1 MAQTIQLKR
10 GGVDAL
16 STSITA
22 AIGEVLVVTGSSADG
37 KLNGP
42 FVVVGKG
49 ETSASLINPVQLGGA
64 PPTLDTNNKQLNGTL
79 YYDTGSSVL
88 YRLDSS
94 GNTIISSSQLLQT
107 PTDGAYDDGL
117 LPLTANSTTVADAID
132 DINEVLAGLA
142 PSAAPALDDI
152 GEDETGVG
160 AKLSFGSSN
169 LISGYT
175 NVTSGDLSSPASNLS
190 SIDVNGAYNA
200 GTTSNDVRIG
210 IIDGRSSYQVI
221 TGKLNDDV
229 SADSDAFVNYGND
242 AFKDGDKGVLAL
254 FVNDNST
261 PVHSVSLSGSN
272 DAIGTDVNGNSSGF
286 INLSAAIPAHF
297 KGTGNELTV
306 FRHRSGSFQV
316 GTNEQRVGWNY
327 ARVEHQLPTETRETN
342 FVEWVNETNNDALSA
357 TSENLTFSGAGSRTI
372 SGITYY
378 TSFTSTY
385 KAQVTNVYKNVY
397 STDGSAINYDN
408 NNTSVVTFDSHI
420 ATGSKILHAAG
431 NTVTTDNVAPTRA
444 LPALNTSLAN
454 LEDST
459 LNLTGS
465 LKSRTDIACVTA
477 GTAFTID
484 LDGISHP
491 VKTNISNGGSESL
504 TGLLLDNRN
513 NDSTLQLEK
522 FILESTGRVP
532 AATYDTQNS
541 LSTAIGT
548 FSSATSLVAGG
559 NADLLV
565 FPGTATA
572 NSGNGKLVY
581 PTQGTNGGDFGGIS
595 NGPSNPDYSTATG
608 NRTFYRAFRN
618 SGGSTANGSIT
629 IKGTGT
635 IVAYNSGLSGNEFY
649 VRIKYPGSTAYLDL
663 ATNPGA
669 SDNLQTDNHGCL
681 VGGLDSSLNSTAT
694 NTFTTVNGGGGANM
708 AGNDYIVVEITAAI
722 TWTGEITEIS
732 IDNF

>member
-10 GGVDAL
+10 GGIGTLD
-16 STSITA
+16 TTITA
-22 AIGEVLVVTGSSADG
+22 AIGEILIVTGSSG
-37 KLNGP
+37 NLSGP
-42 FVVVGKG
+42 FVIVGKG
-49 ETSASLINPVQLGGA
+49 ETSASLVNPVQLGGT
-64 PPTLDTNNKQLNGTL
+64 PPTLTTNNKQLNGIL
-79 YYDTGSSVL
+79 YYDTGSNLL
-88 YRLDSS
+88 YRLDQG
-94 GNTIISSSQLLQT
+94 GNTILSGSQLLQT

-117 LPLTANSTTVADAID
+117 LPLTANTTTIADAID

-142 PSAAPALDDI
+142 PSAAPSLDDI
-152 GEDETGVG
+152 GEDETGVD
-160 AKLSFGSSN
+160 AKLSFGSSKS
-169 LISGYT
+169 ISGYT

-190 SIDVNGAYNA
+190 SVDANGAYTA

-210 IIDGRSSYQVI
+210 VIDGRSSYQVI
-221 TGKLNDDV
+221 TGKLNDAVD
-229 SADSDAFVNYGND
+229 ADEGAFVNYGDD

-272 DAIGTDVNGNSSGF
+272 NAIGTDVNGNSSGF

-316 GTNEQRVGWNY
+316 GTAEQRVGWNY
-327 ARVEHQLPTETRETN
+327 ARIEHQLPSETRETN
-342 FVEWVNETNNDALSA
+342 FVEWVNETNNNALSA

-397 STDGSAINYDN
+397 SNSNSAIDYGN
-408 NNTSVVTFDSHI
+408 NNASIVTFDSHI
-420 ATGSKILHAAG
+420 ATGSKILHAGG
-431 NTVTTDNVAPTRA
+431 NTVTDDNTAPTRA
-444 LPALNTSLAN
+444 LPALNTSLTTP
-454 LEDST
+454 EDST

-465 LKSRTDIACVTA
+465 LKSTGTRSCVTA

-484 LDGISHP
+484 LDAIIHP
-491 VKTNISNGGSESL
+491 IKSNISNGGSESL
-504 TGLLLDNRN
+504 TGLLFDNRTN
-513 NDSTLQLEK
+513 SSTLQDEN
-522 FILESTGRVP
+522 FVSESTGRVP
-532 AATYDTQNS
+532 TATYANQSS

-548 FSSATSLVAGG
+548 FNSSTSLVAGG

-581 PTQGTNGGDFGGIS
+581 PTQGTNGGNFGGIS
-595 NGPSNPDYSTATG
+595 NGPSNPNYSSAAG
-608 NRTFYRAFRN
+608 NRTFSRAFRN
-618 SGGSTANGSIT
+618 SGGSTANGTIT
-629 IKGTGT
+629 IEGTGT

-681 VGGLDSSLNSTAT
+681 VGSLDNSLNAT

-708 AGNDYIVVEITAAI
+708 AGNDYIVVEITAAD
-722 TWTGEITEIS
+722 TWTGEITKIS

>member
-10 GGVDAL
+10 GGIGAL
-16 STSITA
+16 DTTITA
-22 AIGEVLVVTGSSADG
+22 ALGEILIVTGSSG
-37 KLNGP
+37 NLSGP

-49 ETSASLINPVQLGGA
+49 ETSASLVNPVQLGGT
-64 PPTLDTNNKQLNGTL
+64 PPTLTTNNKQLNGIL
-79 YYDTGSSVL
+79 YYDTGSNLL
-88 YRLDSS
+88 YRLDQG
-94 GNTIISSSQLLQT
+94 GNTVLSGSQLLQT

-152 GEDETGVG
+152 GEDETGAD
-160 AKLSFGSSN
+160 AKLSFGSSKS
-169 LISGYT
+169 ISGYT

-190 SIDVNGAYNA
+190 SVDINSAYTA

-210 IIDGRSSYQVI
+210 VIDGRSSYQVI

-254 FVNDNST
+254 FVNNNST

-272 DAIGTDVNGNSSGF
+272 NAIGTDANGNSSGF

-316 GTNEQRVGWNY
+316 GTAEQRVGWNY
-327 ARVEHQLPTETRETN
+327 ARVEHQLPSETRETN
-342 FVEWVNETNNDALSA
+342 FVEWVNETDNTPLDA
-357 TSENLTFSGAGSRTI
+357 TSEDLTFSGAGSRTI

-385 KAQVTNVYKNVY
+385 KAQVTNAYKNVY
-397 STDGSAINYDN
+397 STSNSAIDYGNS
-408 NNTSVVTFDSHI
+408 NTSIVTFDTHI

-431 NTVTTDNVAPTRA
+431 NTVTDDSTAPTRT
-444 LPALNTSLAN
+444 LPSLNTSLATP
-454 LEDST
+454 EDST

-465 LKSRTDIACVTA
+465 LKSTGTRSCVTT

-484 LDGISHP
+484 LEAINHP
-491 VKTNISNGGSESL
+491 IKSSISNGGSESL
-504 TGLLLDNRN
+504 TGLLFDNRTN
-513 NDSTLQLEK
+513 NSTLQYEN

-532 AATYDTQNS
+532 TATYATQNS
-541 LSTAIGT
+541 LSSAIGT
-548 FSSATSLVAGG
+548 FNSSTSLITGG
-559 NADLLV
+559 NTDLLV

-572 NSGNGKLVY
+572 NLGNGKLVY
-581 PTQGTNGGDFGGIS
+581 PKQGTNSGNFGGIS
-595 NGPSNPDYSTATG
+595 NGPTNPNYSTATG
-608 NRTFYRAFRN
+608 TRTFSRAFRN
-618 SGGSTANGSIT
+618 SGGSTANGT
-629 IKGTGT
+629 IIIEGTGT
-635 IVAYNSGLSGNEFY
+635 IVAYNSGLSGDEFY
-649 VRIKYPGSTAYLDL
+649 VRIKYPGNTAYLDL
-663 ATNPGA
+663 ATGPGV

-681 VGGLDSSLNSTAT
+681 VGSLDNISSNTST
-694 NTFTTVNGGGGANM
+694 NTFTTVNGGGGANI
-708 AGNDYIVVEITAAI
+708 AGNDYIVVEITAEA
-722 TWTGEITEIS
+722 TWTGEITKIS